1 MKKLFSPA
9 VRNVLMGCMAFSFW
23 ISFNHACILFC
34 GEELYPNEEGSI
46 PKFV

>member
-23 ISFNHACILFC
+23 ISSSHPCVLFF
-34 GEELYPNEEGSI
+34 GEYEYPDKNSL
-46 PKFV
+46 

>member
-23 ISFNHACILFC
+23 ISASYPCILFF
-34 GEELYPNEEGSI
+34 GEYKYPDKESY
-46 PKFV
+46 K